1 MTAKDY
7 LMQVY
12 RAEKHINLLRDE
24 LSTLRLMCYPS
35 SPDYSGDRVQTSP
48 DPGKMP
54 NLVSNITKTENRI
67 LSELNRLVIMRDE
80 IARQILAMPNTRTA
94 EILHCRYIQL
104 LKWEEI
110 ALKTKTDL
118 RWVYRLHGQ
127 GLAEFERQYMT
138 GKKSRH

>member
-1 MTAKDY
+1 MTAKEY

-12 RAEKHINLLRDE
+12 RAEKHINMLRDE

-35 SPDYSGDRVQTSP
+35 SPDYSSDRVQTSP

-67 LSELNRLVIMRDE
+67 LEELNRLVTLRDN
-80 IARQILAMPNTRTA
+80 ISKQILAMPNTRTS
-94 EILHCRYIQL
+94 EILHCRYILL

-110 ALKTKTDL
+110 AIRTKTDL

-127 GLAEFERQYMT
+127 GLAEFERQYMPE
-138 GKKSRH
+138 KKSRH